1 MSLISSEVD
10 FNAEGKHSGYIRL
23 AHSVSRSAY
32 GWLPVPV
39 VSIKRGKGPKIVVMA
54 GNHGDEYE
62 GQIIVQ
68 QLINTLEVGDIT
80 GQLILLPMANFPAAQ
95 AGMRTSPIDQMN
107 MNRIFPGDP
116 LGSTTQVMA
125 HFIETVVLSGA
136 DYFIDIHS
144 GGQSLEYLPLAMANI
159 EGDTAHQQ
167 RLKGMLES
175 LALTYTMLFG
185 DDDQS
190 WFSAAGAYRQ
200 GACAV
205 TVELGG
211 GGRVNSQYRIRFQS
225 ALLRFFSAIKLY
237 SNAVEEAVQ
246 ATQYVESKVDQQIF
260 SYVSGL
266 FEPLVMLGD
275 SVKKGQLLACI
286 HHPDT
291 PLLKATE
298 IFSSSDGTVI
308 CQRAMAPT
316 QRGDCLFE
324 LVSPYNGKSL

>member
-10 FNAEGKHSGYIRL
+10 FNAQGKHSGYIRL

-62 GQIIVQ
+62 GQVIVQ
-68 QLINTLEVGDIT
+68 TLINTLEADDIE

-95 AGMRTSPIDQMN
+95 AGMRTSPLDQVN
-107 MNRIFPGDP
+107 MNRTFPGDP
-116 LGSTTQVMA
+116 QGSTTQVMA
-125 HFIETVVLSGA
+125 HFIETVVLLGA

-159 EGDTAHQQ
+159 EGDDAHQQ
-167 RLKGMLES
+167 RLKGMLDS

-211 GGRVNSQYRIRFQS
+211 GGRVNSKYRAMFQS
-225 ALLRFFSAIKLY
+225 ALLRFFSAVKLY
-237 SNAVEEAVQ
+237 SNPVEEMTQ
-246 ATQYVESKVDQQIF
+246 ATQYVESRRGQQVF
-260 SYVSGL
+260 SYVNGL
-266 FEPLVMLGD
+266 FEPLVSLGD
-275 SVKKGQLLACI
+275 SVEEGQLLAYI
-286 HHPDT
+286 HHPET
-291 PLLKATE
+291 PLSKATE
-298 IFSSSDGTVI
+298 IFSSCAGSVI

-324 LVSPYNGKSL
+324 LVSPYDGQFL

>member
-10 FNAEGKHSGYIRL
+10 FDAQGKHSGYIRL

-39 VSIKRGKGPKIVVMA
+39 VSIKGGEGPKIVVMA

-68 QLINTLEVGDIT
+68 QLINTLEADDIN

-95 AGMRTSPIDQMN
+95 AGMRTSPIDQVN
-107 MNRIFPGDP
+107 MNRVFPGDP

-125 HFIETVVLSGA
+125 NFIETVVLSGA

-159 EGDTAHQQ
+159 EGDAAHQQ
-167 RLKGMLES
+167 RLKDMLDS

-190 WFSAAGAYRQ
+190 WFSAAGAFRQ

-211 GGRVNSQYRIRFQS
+211 SGRINSKYRTTFQR
-225 ALLRFFSAIKLY
+225 ALLRFFAAVKLY
-237 SNAVEEAVQ
+237 SLEVEGAKQ
-246 ATQYVESKVDQQIF
+246 TTQYVESSANQQVF
-260 SYVSGL
+260 SYENGL
-266 FEPLVMLGD
+266 FEPLVSLGD
-275 SVKKGQLLACI
+275 NVEKGQLLAYI
-286 HHPDT
+286 HHPET
-291 PLLKATE
+291 PLAKATE
-298 IFSSSDGTVI
+298 ILSSSDGAVI

-324 LVSPYNGKSL
+324 LVSPYTGQFL

>member
-10 FNAEGKHSGYIRL
+10 FNAQGKHSGYIRL

-39 VSIKRGKGPKIVVMA
+39 VSIKNGKGPKIVVMA

-68 QLINTLEVGDIT
+68 ALINTLEAKDIE

-95 AGMRTSPIDQMN
+95 AGMRTSPIDQVN
-107 MNRIFPGDP
+107 MNRVFPGDP
-116 LGSTTQVMA
+116 QGSTTQVMA

-159 EGDTAHQQ
+159 EGDDTHQQ
-167 RLKGMLES
+167 RLKGMLDS

-211 GGRVNSQYRIRFQS
+211 GGRVNNQYRVKFQS
-225 ALLRFFSAIKLY
+225 ALLRFFSVVKLY
-237 SNAVEEAVQ
+237 SNDVEEIKQ
-246 ATQYVESKVDQQIF
+246 TTQYVESKANQQVF
-260 SYVSGL
+260 SYVNGL
-266 FEPLVMLGD
+266 FEPLVALGD
-275 SVKKGQLLACI
+275 SVKTGQLLAYI
-286 HHPDT
+286 HHPET
-291 PLLKATE
+291 PLSKATE
-298 IFSSSDGTVI
+298 IFSSSDGSVI

-324 LVSPYNGKSL
+324 LVSPYSGQFL